1 MKKNIL
7 LGIISIIFFT
17 TCSQTEKNHKEK
29 PETFHTETK
38 KLDNSKTSS
47 KISQEGNEKKE
58 HKKELDYIKRRN
70 LNVEYFKN
78 KEFNDRTFKENR
90 DSLFALEKLLQ
101 HILIPTKVNDINK
114 KGKINLETFLPE
126 LGFGMLDGL
135 TTYNKEV
142 SILCTTN
149 FIFSDFFIKQEYKFD
164 NITESNIEDIFS
176 YAFASGYVITSIH
189 SYKINKTE
197 NVKAYGMISI
207 DGQDIGPFKPN
218 SLYALV
224 IIEDNIYLI
233 SKSIK
238 KELEGIEKCESFWN
252 NVDSESEDKTW
263 ENYCECYQREFTN
276 NEQLL
281 PLKNEIEKMVN
292 LIIE

>member
-1 MKKNIL
+1 MKYIYL
-7 LGIISIIFFT
+7 VLFTAIFS
-17 TCSQTEKNHKEK
+17 CNGQEKNNDFKS
-29 PETFHTETK
+29 
-38 KLDNSKTSS
+38 NS
-47 KISQEGNEKKE
+47 KISLLAKGNENEIKRE
-58 HKKELDYIKRRN
+58 QELNYIKRRN
-70 LNVEYFKN
+70 SNIAYFEEKEY
-78 KEFNDRTFKENR
+78 NDRTYKQVN
-90 DSLFALEKLLQ
+90 DSLLALEKLLQ
-101 HILIPTKVNDINK
+101 HILIPTRVQEINET
-114 KGKINLETFLPE
+114 GKINLETFLPE
-126 LGFGMLDGL
+126 LGFRMLDAL
-135 TTYNKEV
+135 TVYEKEI

-149 FIFSDFFIKQEYKFD
+149 FIFSDYFKEQGYNFN
-164 NITESNIEDIFS
+164 NITENKIEDIFS
-176 YAFASGYVITSIH
+176 YAFASDYVITGIH
-189 SYKINKTE
+189 SYKINQTE
-197 NVKAYGMISI
+197 NIQAYGMISI

-238 KELEGIEKCESFWN
+238 KELEGIEKCERIWN

-281 PLKNEIEKMVN
+281 PLKKEIEKMVN

>member
-1 MKKNIL
+1 MKYIYL
-7 LGIISIIFFT
+7 VLFTAIFS
-17 TCSQTEKNHKEK
+17 CNGQEKNNDFKS
-29 PETFHTETK
+29 
-38 KLDNSKTSS
+38 NS
-47 KISQEGNEKKE
+47 KISLLAKGNENEIKRKQ
-58 HKKELDYIKRRN
+58 ELNYIKRRN
-70 LNVEYFKN
+70 SNIAYFEEKEY
-78 KEFNDRTFKENR
+78 NDRTYKQVN
-90 DSLFALEKLLQ
+90 DSLLALEKLLQ
-101 HILIPTKVNDINK
+101 YILIPTRVQEINET
-114 KGKINLETFLPE
+114 GKINLETFLPE
-126 LGFGMLDGL
+126 LGFGMLDAL
-135 TTYNKEV
+135 TVYEKEI

-149 FIFSDFFIKQEYKFD
+149 FIFSDYFKEQGYNFN
-164 NITESNIEDIFS
+164 NITENKIEDIFS

-224 IIEDNIYLI
+224 IIEDNMYLI

-238 KELEGIEKCESFWN
+238 KELEGIEKCESIWN

-281 PLKNEIEKMVN
+281 PLKKEIEKMVN

>member
-1 MKKNIL
+1 MKYIYL
-7 LGIISIIFFT
+7 VLFTAIFS
-17 TCSQTEKNHKEK
+17 CNGQEKNNDFKS
-29 PETFHTETK
+29 
-38 KLDNSKTSS
+38 NSE
-47 KISQEGNEKKE
+47 ISLLAKGNENEIKRE
-58 HKKELDYIKRRN
+58 QELNYIKRRN
-70 LNVEYFKN
+70 SNIAYFEEKEY
-78 KEFNDRTFKENR
+78 NDRTYKQVN
-90 DSLFALEKLLQ
+90 DSLLALEKLLQ
-101 HILIPTKVNDINK
+101 HILIPTRVQEINET
-114 KGKINLETFLPE
+114 GKINLETFLPE
-126 LGFGMLDGL
+126 LGFGMLDAL
-135 TTYNKEV
+135 TVYEKEI

-149 FIFSDFFIKQEYKFD
+149 FIFSDYFKEQGYNFN
-164 NITESNIEDIFS
+164 NITENKIEDIFS
-176 YAFASGYVITSIH
+176 YAFASDYVITGIH
-189 SYKINKTE
+189 SYKINQTE
-197 NVKAYGMISI
+197 NIQAYGMISI

-238 KELEGIEKCESFWN
+238 KELEGIEKCESIWN

-281 PLKNEIEKMVN
+281 PLKKEIEKMVN

>member
-1 MKKNIL
+1 MKYIYL
-7 LGIISIIFFT
+7 VLFTAIFS
-17 TCSQTEKNHKEK
+17 CNGQEKNNDFKS
-29 PETFHTETK
+29 
-38 KLDNSKTSS
+38 NS
-47 KISQEGNEKKE
+47 KISLLAKGNENEIKRE
-58 HKKELDYIKRRN
+58 QELNYIKRRN
-70 LNVEYFKN
+70 SNIAYFEEKEY
-78 KEFNDRTFKENR
+78 NDRTYKQVN
-90 DSLFALEKLLQ
+90 DSLLALEKLLQ
-101 HILIPTKVNDINK
+101 HILIPTRVQEINET
-114 KGKINLETFLPE
+114 GKINLETFLPE
-126 LGFGMLDGL
+126 LGFGMLDAL
-135 TTYNKEV
+135 TVYEKEI

-149 FIFSDFFIKQEYKFD
+149 FIFSDYFKEQGYNFN
-164 NITESNIEDIFS
+164 NITENKIEDIFS
-176 YAFASGYVITSIH
+176 YAFASDYVITGIH
-189 SYKINKTE
+189 SYKINQTE
-197 NVKAYGMISI
+197 NIQAYGMISI

-238 KELEGIEKCESFWN
+238 KELEGIEKCESIWN

-281 PLKNEIEKMVN
+281 PLKKEIEKMVN

>member
-1 MKKNIL
+1 MKYIYL
-7 LGIISIIFFT
+7 VLFTAIFS
-17 TCSQTEKNHKEK
+17 CNGQEKNNDFKS
-29 PETFHTETK
+29 
-38 KLDNSKTSS
+38 NS
-47 KISQEGNEKKE
+47 KISLLAKGNENEIKRKQ
-58 HKKELDYIKRRN
+58 ELNYIKRRN
-70 LNVEYFKN
+70 SNIAYFEEKEY
-78 KEFNDRTFKENR
+78 NDRTYKQVN
-90 DSLFALEKLLQ
+90 DSLLALEKLLQ
-101 HILIPTKVNDINK
+101 HILIPTRVQEINET
-114 KGKINLETFLPE
+114 GKINLETFLPE
-126 LGFGMLDGL
+126 LGFGMLDAL
-135 TTYNKEV
+135 TVYEKEI

-149 FIFSDFFIKQEYKFD
+149 FIFSDYFKEQGYNFN
-164 NITESNIEDIFS
+164 NITENKIEDIFS
-176 YAFASGYVITSIH
+176 YAFASDYVITGIH
-189 SYKINKTE
+189 SYKINQTE
-197 NVKAYGMISI
+197 NIQAYGMISI

-238 KELEGIEKCESFWN
+238 KELEGIEKCERIWN

-281 PLKNEIEKMVN
+281 PLKKEIEKMVN

>member
-1 MKKNIL
+1 MKYIYL
-7 LGIISIIFFT
+7 VLFTAIFS
-17 TCSQTEKNHKEK
+17 CNGQEKNNDFKS
-29 PETFHTETK
+29 
-38 KLDNSKTSS
+38 NS
-47 KISQEGNEKKE
+47 KISLLAKGNENEIKRE
-58 HKKELDYIKRRN
+58 QELNYIKRRN
-70 LNVEYFKN
+70 SNIAYFEEKEY
-78 KEFNDRTFKENR
+78 NDRTYKQVN
-90 DSLFALEKLLQ
+90 DSLLALEKLLQ
-101 HILIPTKVNDINK
+101 HILIPTRVQEINET
-114 KGKINLETFLPE
+114 GKINLETFLPE
-126 LGFGMLDGL
+126 LGFGMLDAL
-135 TTYNKEV
+135 TVYEKEI

-149 FIFSDFFIKQEYKFD
+149 FIFSDYFKEQGYNFN
-164 NITESNIEDIFS
+164 NITENKIEDIFS
-176 YAFASGYVITSIH
+176 YAFASDYVITGIH
-189 SYKINKTE
+189 SYKIYRKE
-197 NVKAYGMISI
+197 NIQAYGMISI

-238 KELEGIEKCESFWN
+238 KELEGIEKCERIWN

-281 PLKNEIEKMVN
+281 PLKKEIEKMVN

>member
-1 MKKNIL
+1 MKYIYL
-7 LGIISIIFFT
+7 VLFTAIFS
-17 TCSQTEKNHKEK
+17 CNGQEKNNDFKS
-29 PETFHTETK
+29 
-38 KLDNSKTSS
+38 NSKIGLLV
-47 KISQEGNEKKE
+47 KGNENEIKRE
-58 HKKELDYIKRRN
+58 QELNYIKRRN
-70 LNVEYFKN
+70 SNIAYFEEKEY
-78 KEFNDRTFKENR
+78 NDRTYKQVN
-90 DSLFALEKLLQ
+90 DSLLALEKLLQ
-101 HILIPTKVNDINK
+101 HILIPTRVQEINET
-114 KGKINLETFLPE
+114 GKINLETFLPE
-126 LGFGMLDGL
+126 LGFGMLDAL
-135 TTYNKEV
+135 TVYEKEI

-149 FIFSDFFIKQEYKFD
+149 FIFSDYFKEQGYNFN
-164 NITESNIEDIFS
+164 NITENKIEDIFS
-176 YAFASGYVITSIH
+176 YAFASDYVITGIH
-189 SYKINKTE
+189 SYKINQTE
-197 NVKAYGMISI
+197 NIQAYGMISI

-238 KELEGIEKCESFWN
+238 KELEGIEKCESIWN

-281 PLKNEIEKMVN
+281 PLKKEIEKMVN

>member
-1 MKKNIL
+1 MKYIYL
-7 LGIISIIFFT
+7 VLFTAIFS
-17 TCSQTEKNHKEK
+17 CNGQEKNNDFKS
-29 PETFHTETK
+29 
-38 KLDNSKTSS
+38 NS
-47 KISQEGNEKKE
+47 KISLLAKSNENEIKRKQELN
-58 HKKELDYIKRRN
+58 YIKRRN
-70 LNVEYFKN
+70 SNIAYFEEKEY
-78 KEFNDRTFKENR
+78 NDRTYKQVN
-90 DSLFALEKLLQ
+90 DSLLALEKLLQ
-101 HILIPTKVNDINK
+101 HILIPTRVQEINET
-114 KGKINLETFLPE
+114 GKINLETFLPE
-126 LGFGMLDGL
+126 LGFGMLDAL
-135 TTYNKEV
+135 TVYEKEI

-149 FIFSDFFIKQEYKFD
+149 FIFSDYFKEQGYNFN
-164 NITESNIEDIFS
+164 NITENKIEDIFS
-176 YAFASGYVITSIH
+176 YAFASDYVITGIH
-189 SYKINKTE
+189 SYKINQTE
-197 NVKAYGMISI
+197 NIQAYGMISI

-238 KELEGIEKCESFWN
+238 KELEGIEKCERIWN

-281 PLKNEIEKMVN
+281 PLKKEIEKMVN